1 MQNNVIPGAVGL
13 IASPDRGD
21 WTGTFGTGTLG
32 AEDPMSVDDHFRNA
46 GLLFPVRVRTG
57 THQGRTG
64 LDAGAA
70 CRENPPVLPSMIYGR
85 STPDDPTRSIREY
98 ADRGKWAGRVR
109 TVLTPSRRL
118 AARCARPAGAAPTRS
133 GTVGSTMQPCRR
145 ASGRRMRFAVG
156 PAGPKRPGQFAAQL
170 PASLHIQGLINGL
183 VHQVPFPLAA
193 ELDQQRVADLLRA
206 SAQKVPDDSKD
217 DRAVPPAAVTAV
229 PVRMFG
235 RRSCSTRVSRSR

>member
-13 IASPDRGD
+13 IASPDRDD

-32 AEDPMSVDDHFRNA
+32 AEDPMSVDDHFLNA

-156 PAGPKRPGQFAAQL
+156 PAGPQTPGSVRGAA
-170 PASLHIQGLINGL
+170 PR
-183 VHQVPFPLAA
+183 VPTHTG
-193 ELDQQRVADLLRA
+193 
-206 SAQKVPDDSKD
+206 PDKW
-217 DRAVPPAAVTAV
+217 
-229 PVRMFG
+229 
-235 RRSCSTRVSRSR
+235 